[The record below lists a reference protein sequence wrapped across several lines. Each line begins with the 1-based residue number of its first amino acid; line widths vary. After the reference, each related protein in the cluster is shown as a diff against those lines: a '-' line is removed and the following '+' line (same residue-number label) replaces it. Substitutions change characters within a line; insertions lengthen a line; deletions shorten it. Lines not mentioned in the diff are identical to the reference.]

1 MGEALGYKMA
11 QVHSQGILKRITHG
25 ILQKIII
32 FDIFHSNINVE
43 ENNVK

>member
-1 MGEALGYKMA
+1 MGEALGHNMV
-11 QVHSQGILKRITHG
+11 QVQSQGILKRITHS
-25 ILQKIII
+25 ILQKII